1 MNKFIVSIIL
11 LLVGIGLTLSFT
23 RGFLVEKNQIDTE
36 IAGYDRALAQAKT
49 LSELKRNLL
58 EKYNSI
64 PADQRERIEKFL
76 PRNLDTVR
84 LTIEIDNIAKQN
96 GIALSGFSYAT
107 IEVDSTTDANEVDG
121 ALLPSE
127 EGAGQSNE
135 SLLGDSIETNAGY
148 SAINMSFTA
157 NGTYENMKDFLE
169 ALETNLRLTDVMS
182 LSISGE
188 EGNSISSSIVIKT
201 YWLGT

>member
-135 SLLGDSIETNAGY
+135 SLLG
-148 SAINMSFTA
+148 
-157 NGTYENMKDFLE
+157 
-169 ALETNLRLTDVMS
+169 
-182 LSISGE
+182 
-188 EGNSISSSIVIKT
+188 
-201 YWLGT
+201 